1 MVVSY
6 GGRNTSG
13 LFASCKSSPLNI
25 PTFDE
30 KRSNRLAARTFSSLG
45 NSDFRSLWFG
55 MLLLMAGVNV
65 QMLAR
70 GYLTWELTKSP
81 IAVVVVGA
89 GFAPPILL
97 LSLYG
102 GAAADRYARKRIIQ
116 VCQLGMLLI
125 TLFMAVSI
133 STNTVT
139 VFHLVLAAVG
149 QGALWAFLMP
159 ARQAIIGQ
167 LVDENQLTNAVALN
181 SSGMSLMTVAAPGI
195 GGLIYGFGGAAATY
209 YVISALIASAI
220 VFMGFVPY
228 VVPVRK
234 AGRRMWGDIKQG
246 IIYTR
251 RNRTVLMLLLMSLS
265 TALLAMPFRTLMPVQ
280 IEEVFHMEVEALGLL
295 MSMIGVGALFGSLV
309 IAGLSKTSH
318 RGWFLLI
325 TTLISGL
332 AILLVSATTSYVVAA
347 FIMVV
352 IGIGDSGRRALNA
365 SLILEETEEAYRG
378 RVMGVYMMNFGLMPL
393 GALPLGFIAA
403 SFDVRLAFAVAGAT
417 LFITTLGFAIMT
429 NRIRRL

>member
-1 MVVSY
+1 MS
-6 GGRNTSG
+6 
-13 LFASCKSSPLNI
+13 I
-25 PTFDE
+25 PTVDE
-30 KRSNRLAARTFSSLG
+30 KRSSRLAARTFSSLG

-70 GYLTWELTKSP
+70 GYLAWELTKSP

-102 GAAADRYARKRIIQ
+102 GAVADRYARKRIIQ
-116 VCQLGMLLI
+116 VCQLGMLVI

-139 VFHLVLAAVG
+139 VFHLVLAAIG

-209 YVISALIASAI
+209 YVISVLIASAI

-228 VVPVRK
+228 VVPIRK
-234 AGRRMWGDIKQG
+234 AGRRMWGDVKQG

-318 RGWFLLI
+318 RGWFLLG
-325 TTLISGL
+325 TTLMLESGIN
-332 AILLVSATTSYVVAA
+332 ILRSLFRFFPNPWEPENSFQTTHAKIFKVRKFS
-347 FIMVV
+347 
-352 IGIGDSGRRALNA
+352 
-365 SLILEETEEAYRG
+365 SLLEKTKHYNKE
-378 RVMGVYMMNFGLMPL
+378 V
-393 GALPLGFIAA
+393 
-403 SFDVRLAFAVAGAT
+403 FDKFKWKIIKREPT
-417 LFITTLGFAIMT
+417 N
-429 NRIRRL
+429 NRIECAIKICVLNWRVVQPNCYVWIVFSKWLK